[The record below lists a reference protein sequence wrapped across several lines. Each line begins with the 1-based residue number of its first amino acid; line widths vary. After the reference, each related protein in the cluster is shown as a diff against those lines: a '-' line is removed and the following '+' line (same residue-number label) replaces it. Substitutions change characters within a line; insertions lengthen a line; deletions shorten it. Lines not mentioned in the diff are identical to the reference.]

1 MSNPYPGITVNFGTN
16 SFSVNY
22 LNTQNNVIKDSNS
35 NTPITNYEYE
45 VRLNENKRK
54 ILILKPQYLS
64 VFVSDMR
71 NIMKYTE
78 SSQYID
84 QKTIGTY
91 NPNLTGM

>member
-1 MSNPYPGITVNFGTN
+1 MAVNFITP
-16 SFSVNY
+16 SFSVKY
-22 LNTQNNVIKDSNS
+22 LNTQNSVIEVKD
-35 NTPITNYEYE
+35 PDEPLTNYEYE
-45 VRLNENKRK
+45 IKQNDNKRK

-91 NPNLTGM
+91 NPNLTGI